1 MSFIN
6 DQDQSIDDDQEIT
19 GINITPLVDVMLV
32 LLVIFMVTASYIV
45 NSSVKIDLPQIS
57 QSSSEE
63 GSREDKLV
71 LLIDKD
77 SFVYCD
83 GKKIE
88 KEQIKEFIKSKNTH
102 SVIISAD
109 RSVSHGDV
117 IDLMDKIKQAGVS
130 SFSVDVQVKK

>member
-1 MSFIN
+1 MDYID
-6 DQDQSIDDDQEIT
+6 DQNIDDDQEIT

-57 QSSSEE
+57 EASSDEE
-63 GSREDKLV
+63 GRENKAV
-71 LLIDKD
+71 LIIDKD
-77 SFVYCD
+77 SSVYYE
-83 GKKIE
+83 GTKIE
-88 KEQIKEFIKSKNTH
+88 KEELVDFIKSKDIS

-109 RSVSHGDV
+109 RSVPHGEV
-117 IDLMDKIKQAGVS
+117 IDLMDRVKQAGVS